1 MKRTL
6 SLLLMMML
14 GISSALTVCA
24 EEKITVNANST
35 EISDGLDLRAV
46 ANLFAESK
54 NLEAFEKALND
65 PKESYTNLDLNGDGQ
80 VDYIR
85 VIETTESNK
94 HIVVLQAVLAKDIYQ
109 DVATII
115 VEGDSNNASIRI
127 EGDERIYGA
136 NYVIEPVYY
145 YRPAIYDWFW
155 GPSWYCWNSPYYW
168 GGWPGWWAP
177 YAPCPRVVYVERCC
191 CCCSR
196 SACSFRASESARVV
210 RSGGSGRVTGSG
222 AHATPSS
229 GRTASAG
236 NMHATS
242 HSAIDVSSHRR
253 TGVSTDRHQDLS
265 NFTTSHPSSRT
276 SHPSSRTSHP
286 TSATSRAT
294 TPATS
299 RATTSTSVTRP
310 TTATASR
317 PTSATI
323 TRTTTRTTQPTSR
336 TASTSS
342 SMSSNMRTNT
352 TLNTGRSN
360 FSGGSGFSGGGMS
373 GGGSMGG
380 GSVSHSSGAHSGA
393 GRR

>member
-276 SHPSSRTSHP
+276 SHP